1 MMLRFTTPRVRRDN
15 GTKTPEWTWQ
25 ARIPAMILAYGAAI
39 LAVLVVER
47 FVHSAQSAF
56 YAAIAVVPGGLAAG
70 ICAFALSFVP
80 RPRLLIMAAVVIV
93 ALIPLGVIALSFDFQ
108 EYRPLFDQRAPLVAA
123 VLTGATTLVTGFL
136 ILGGVFPSPESAR

>member
-1 MMLRFTTPRVRRDN
+1 MMLRFITPRVQPSGGN
-15 GTKTPEWTWQ
+15 NMPEWTWQ

-56 YAAIAVVPGGLAAG
+56 YAAVAVVPGGLAAG
-70 ICAFALSFVP
+70 ICAFALSFTP
-80 RPRLLIMAAVVIV
+80 RPRLLVLLAVVIV
-93 ALIPLGVIALSFDFQ
+93 ALIPLGVIALSLDFQ

-136 ILGGVFPSPESAR
+136 ILGGVFPAHEGRR